1 MSEAIIIALIG
12 IVPSLTVSFVTLVL
26 NGELV
31 KRRLNYLEGV
41 ASEWH
46 HYDEKLQD
54 LKRVILECQ
63 SETLDTKTKCLDLR
77 EQLYELE
84 QIKKAGQKK

>member
-12 IVPSLTVSFVTLVL
+12 IVPSLTVSFVTLIL

-46 HYDEKLQD
+46 HYDEKL
-54 LKRVILECQ
+54 
-63 SETLDTKTKCLDLR
+63 
-77 EQLYELE
+77 
-84 QIKKAGQKK
+84 